1 MPATQKQFASCFDLE
16 MDFSLSIFLGDFMLN
31 PETAMVKT
39 TKNLERQ
46 QTFSYNLTI
55 GAADHGKPSFS
66 ATVLFVCLFVC
77 IFVYLQIFLGST
89 YLS

>member
-1 MPATQKQFASCFDLE
+1 
-16 MDFSLSIFLGDFMLN
+16 MLN
-31 PETAMVKT
+31 PETAMIKT

-66 ATVLFVCLFVC
+66 ATVLFVC
-77 IFVYLQIFLGST
+77 IFVYLQIF
-89 YLS
+89 

>member
-1 MPATQKQFASCFDLE
+1 MPTTQKQFAYCFDLE
-16 MDFSLSIFLGDFMLN
+16 VNFSLSIFLGDFMLN
-31 PETAMVKT
+31 PETAMIKT

-66 ATVLFVCLFVC
+66 ATVLLVCLFVC
-77 IFVYLQIFLGST
+77 LYICMST
-89 YLS
+89 DILS